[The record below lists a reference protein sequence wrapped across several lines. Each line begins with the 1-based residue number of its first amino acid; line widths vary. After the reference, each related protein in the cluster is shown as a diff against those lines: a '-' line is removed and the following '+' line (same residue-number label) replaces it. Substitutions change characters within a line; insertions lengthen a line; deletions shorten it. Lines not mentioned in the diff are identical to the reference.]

1 MDTPSA
7 VKWVSVLKS
16 QIWEM
21 NLSHSI
27 FPNAK
32 SHSVVP
38 PEDGNEER
46 ITLSFFGCDFFF
58 CRLLVQSLKVFN
70 WTELRMLVRTTHL
83 KRINNT
89 LKHIEVGRGV
99 AWLLLQKVLQN
110 DLIALPSKDT
120 RYPLT
125 DVLAPRDK
133 NEDFWCLWSPGHL

>member
-21 NLSHSI
+21 NLSLN
-27 FPNAK
+27 FPSCQIIQRLYPQK
-32 SHSVVP
+32 MGMKKESL
-38 PEDGNEER
+38 
-46 ITLSFFGCDFFF
+46 LSFYGCDFFF
-58 CRLLVQSLKVFN
+58 CRLLVESLKVFN
-70 WTELRMLVRTTHL
+70 WTELHMFVRTTHQ
-83 KRINNT
+83 KRINTT
-89 LKHIEVGRGV
+89 LKHIGVGKGV
-99 AWLLLQKVLQN
+99 AWPLLQEVLQN

-133 NEDFWCLWSPGHL
+133 NEDFWCLWSPGDL